1 VSSELR
7 ILNDQLI
14 DLRAWLL
21 VYLDA
26 DHAPDE
32 TLIRVAA
39 IRTRLEDAV
48 ESAREALKPPTAVV
62 SLPETCAGVPA
73 VLCGRQDDEARQP
86 KPSFR
91 SPHKWRCRGCAL
103 EFDTVM

>member
-1 VSSELR
+1 
-7 ILNDQLI
+7 
-14 DLRAWLL
+14 
-21 VYLDA
+21 
-26 DHAPDE
+26 
-32 TLIRVAA
+32 
-39 IRTRLEDAV
+39 
-48 ESAREALKPPTAVV
+48 LKPPTAVV
-62 SLPETCAGVPA
+62 ALPETCAGVPA